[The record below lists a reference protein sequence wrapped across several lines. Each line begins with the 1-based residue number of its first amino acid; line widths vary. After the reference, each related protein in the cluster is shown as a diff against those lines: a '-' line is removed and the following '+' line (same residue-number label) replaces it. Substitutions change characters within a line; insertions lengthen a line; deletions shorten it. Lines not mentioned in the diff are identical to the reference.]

1 MQNPLAEANILGV
14 SSGALVVRS
23 LVLLLFPGLYFY
35 APFLSFIGGVIPFM
49 VLFVL
54 IAKYKL
60 APVRMILVGVALY
73 AMLNG
78 ILELLAQDPFMKI
91 PQGLTMKTWN
101 DVYIVAITAIIG
113 ITLALILAQNKLIG
127 F

>member
-1 MQNPLAEANILGV
+1 
-14 SSGALVVRS
+14 
-23 LVLLLFPGLYFY
+23 
-35 APFLSFIGGVIPFM
+35 M

-113 ITLALILAQNKLIG
+113 ITLALILAQKQTYWLLMRSRQIISVLILRSID
-127 F
+127 